1 MKKLSKPL
9 PDTNPKDIF
18 VECVNGY
25 VDKGK
30 TEKLLRCKELVSIDS
45 TKYDKHVP
53 SSIHQFSASTLPDD
67 VSKDELSL
75 VYTQKFAA
83 QDSPGRKYYNAIKEQ
98 APRGICP
105 ICGIRMVN
113 TLDHYLP
120 KSKVPTLAVTP
131 NNLIPSCR
139 DCNTDKRADMSLEPS
154 NTPVHIYCDDIPNEP
169 WLYVKLDD
177 KLEAMYYIAC
187 PESWDSDLRSRL
199 ENHLNCYKLHSLY
212 SSHAAQ
218 EIADKISMWE
228 TLVTAGGLEQLYLII
243 EAECKSIELND
254 INSWKAALYRGLKSN
269 FEKVKGFLFTQKIK
283 AVKHEP
289 NQ

>member
-1 MKKLSKPL
+1 MMKKISKPL

-25 VDKGK
+25 IDKGK

-45 TKYDKHVP
+45 TEYDKHVP

-67 VSKDELSL
+67 VSTNELSL

-98 APRGICP
+98 APRGVCP

-120 KSKVPTLAVTP
+120 KSKIPTLAVTP

-139 DCNTDKRADMSLEPS
+139 DCNTDKRSDMSLDPS

-169 WLYVKLDD
+169 WLFVKLDD

-187 PESWDSDLRSRL
+187 PESWDANLRSRL

-218 EIADKISMWE
+218 EIADKIGMWE

-254 INSWKAALYRGLKSN
+254 INSWKAALYRGLKSD
-269 FEKVKGFLFTQKIK
+269 FEKVKGFLFAKGLGL
-283 AVKHEP
+283 AP
-289 NQ
+289 